1 MRTLRNSGG
10 LVYGTIL
17 VATLLSAESP
27 RQETYP
33 RTEGAVA
40 VALILY
46 WVTIAYAHYAGERLE
61 REELF
66 SWSGF
71 RQSALRE
78 VTLLYGAAVPF
89 VLILVFWA
97 AGAALSTAVSVAIWV
112 AAAAIV
118 ATEVMIG
125 VRAKLKGTDMARQT
139 ALGVVLG
146 LLVTALRVLLH

>member
-1 MRTLRNSGG
+1 MLPNAGG

-27 RQETYP
+27 RRQTYP
-33 RTEGAVA
+33 RTEAAVA

-46 WVTIAYAHYAGERLE
+46 WVTITYSEYAGERLE
-61 REELF
+61 HEVPF
-66 SWSGF
+66 SWAGF
-71 RQSALRE
+71 GHTAIRE

-97 AGAALSTAVSVAIWV
+97 AGAALTTAVSVAIWV

-118 ATEVMIG
+118 AAEVVIG
-125 VRAKLKGTDMARQT
+125 VRAKLKGTELARQT
-139 ALGVVLG
+139 GIGAVLG
-146 LLVTALRVLLH
+146 LLVVVLRVLLH